1 MSGFLWN
8 AFVVAFALTC
18 AIGDAR
24 WRKIPRTFTTC
35 GVIAGLAFHFYTG
48 SLASAAA
55 ASFLGF
61 AVGLAF
67 FQLGAIGGGDV
78 KLMAALG
85 ALLGLQPWLVAMQI
99 AVFVAALMAVAQI
112 FRRGAWR
119 QTLSNMG
126 EILRALREQGLR
138 AHPAINVR
146 NAAMIRAPFG
156 VAAAC
161 GTLFAVMT
169 AG

>member
-1 MSGFLWN
+1 MSEWLWQAFVI
-8 AFVVAFALTC
+8 AFVVTC

-24 WRKIPRTFTTC
+24 WRKIPRAFTTC
-35 GVIAGLAFHFYTG
+35 GVVAGLAFHLWSG
-48 SLASAAA
+48 GLASAAA
-55 ASFLGF
+55 AAFLGF

-119 QTLSNMG
+119 QTLENMR
-126 EILRALREQGLR
+126 EILRALKAQGLR
-138 AHPAINVR
+138 AHPVLHVK

-161 GTLFAVMT
+161 GTLFALV
-169 AG
+169 AR

>member
-1 MSGFLWN
+1 MSESLWH
-8 AFVVAFALTC
+8 AFVIAFAVTC

-24 WRKIPRTFTTC
+24 WRKIPRAFTTC
-35 GVIAGLAFHFYTG
+35 GVIAGLGFHFWNG
-48 SLASAAA
+48 GLASAAA

-85 ALLGLQPWLVAMQI
+85 ALLGMEPWLVAMQI
-99 AVFVAALMAVAQI
+99 AVLVAASMAVVQI
-112 FRRGAWR
+112 LARGAWR
-119 QTLSNMG
+119 QTLRNMG
-126 EILRALREQGLR
+126 EIVHALGTQGLK
-138 AHPAINVR
+138 AHPVINVR

-156 VAAAC
+156 VAAAF
-161 GTLFAVMT
+161 GTLFAVVT
-169 AG
+169 L

>member
-1 MSGFLWN
+1 MSEWLWHAFVI
-8 AFVVAFALTC
+8 AFVVTC

-24 WRKIPRTFTTC
+24 WRKIPRAFTTC
-35 GVIAGLAFHFYTG
+35 GVIAGLAFHLWSG
-48 SLASAAA
+48 GLASAAA
-55 ASFLGF
+55 AAFLGF

-119 QTLSNMG
+119 QTLENMR
-126 EILRALREQGLR
+126 EILRALKAQGLR
-138 AHPAINVR
+138 AHPVLHVK

-161 GTLFAVMT
+161 GTLFALV
-169 AG
+169 AR

>member
-1 MSGFLWN
+1 MSEWLWQAFVI
-8 AFVVAFALTC
+8 AFVVTC
-18 AIGDAR
+18 AIGDVR
-24 WRKIPRTFTTC
+24 WRKIPRAFTTC
-35 GVIAGLAFHFYTG
+35 GVIAGLAFHLWNG
-48 SLASAAA
+48 GLASAAA
-55 ASFLGF
+55 AAFLGF

-112 FRRGAWR
+112 FKRGAWR
-119 QTLSNMG
+119 QTLENMR
-126 EILRALREQGLR
+126 EILRALKAQGLR
-138 AHPAINVR
+138 AHPVLNVR
-146 NAAMIRAPFG
+146 NAAMMRAPFG

-161 GTLFAVMT
+161 GTLFALV
-169 AG
+169 AR